1 MSAHRILRLK
11 PALRLERRDQHGQ
24 NKANQRDHHASLADS
39 VARKIRI
46 RFSVHTGRRI
56 SYPALLW
63 PGTQYVMGEMTKG
76 SIAVGRKIGK
86 HSVQKGQICEGLE
99 EPQWR
104 GNTAPGL

>member
-1 MSAHRILRLK
+1 
-11 PALRLERRDQHGQ
+11 
-24 NKANQRDHHASLADS
+24 
-39 VARKIRI
+39 
-46 RFSVHTGRRI
+46 
-56 SYPALLW
+56 
-63 PGTQYVMGEMTKG
+63 MGEMTKG